1 MAWHPARQH
10 FHFNGR
16 CHARRDRRTPFRYHR
31 PVSPRRTIQELPWRC
46 SPLDV
51 LAAWPPEQPLVA
63 LVSGRRR
70 PGRARW
76 SILATPRERHRLTA
90 SNLGHEPLADLDR
103 IIAAS
108 GCAADV
114 DDRVPALA
122 GGWIGCLAYELGAVI
137 EPAARGAGVARS
149 PAPDAWPLIEL
160 AWCPDA
166 VVYDHA
172 TARWYAVGKNR
183 AGHGF
188 PTRGPG
194 AREVSGGN
202 RARHGFSASTP
213 ASDETPDRYLAMV
226 SRTLDYIAA
235 GDVFQANISHRL
247 RSSFAGSTRA
257 LAVRALAASRPWYG
271 AYLELED
278 GRCAIS
284 MSPELFLEA
293 DMTSGHVVTRP
304 VKGTRPASASA
315 ADLLDSPKDA
325 AELNMIVDLCRN
337 DLGRVCR
344 YGSVRVSQP
353 RTIESHPTVHH
364 GVAEVSGHLREG
376 VGVGGLLKA
385 TFPAG
390 SITGAPKIRAMQ
402 IIDELEISPRGPYCG
417 AVGYI
422 SPERLFLNVAIRTLA
437 IHGRRLAGRWDRLEE
452 ATLVY
457 GTGGGIVADSDPLSE
472 YRETLDK
479 AAVLR
484 ACLAERASSDHL
496 PTAT

>member
-1 MAWHPARQH
+1 
-10 FHFNGR
+10 
-16 CHARRDRRTPFRYHR
+16 
-31 PVSPRRTIQELPWRC
+31 VLPRRTIQELPWRC

-76 SILATPRERHRLTA
+76 SILATPRERYRLTA
-90 SNLGHEPLADLDR
+90 SNLGQDPLDDLDR
-103 IIAAS
+103 IIAAG
-108 GCAADV
+108 GCAAEMEGG
-114 DDRVPALA
+114 VPALA
-122 GGWIGCLAYELGAVI
+122 GGWIGCLAYELGTVI
-137 EPAARGAGVARS
+137 EPAARAPGVAGS
-149 PAPDAWPLIEL
+149 PGPDAWPLIEL

-172 TARWYAVGKNR
+172 TARWYAVGEKG
-183 AGHGF
+183 AGHLF
-188 PTRGPG
+188 RPRGAG
-194 AREVSGGN
+194 ARREQHEKGAGHLFPF
-202 RARHGFSASTP
+202 RASTP
-213 ASDETPDRYLAMV
+213 VSDETPDRYLAMV

-235 GDVFQANISHRL
+235 GDIFQANISHRL
-247 RSSFAGSTRA
+247 RASFTGSSRA

-304 VKGTRPASASA
+304 VKGTRPASGSA
-315 ADLLDSPKDA
+315 ADLLASPKDA

-337 DLGRVCR
+337 DLGRVSR

-376 VGVGGLLKA
+376 VGVGRLLEA

-402 IIDELEISPRGPYCG
+402 IIDELETSPRGPYCG
-417 AVGYI
+417 AVGFI
-422 SPERLFLNVAIRTLA
+422 SSNRLCLNVAIRTLA
-437 IHGRRLAGRWDRLEE
+437 LHGRRPPGRWDALEE

-457 GTGGGIVADSDPLSE
+457 GAGGGIVADSDPLAE

-484 ACLAERASSDHL
+484 ACLAQPTSSDAQ
-496 PTAT
+496 PATR